1 MRNRTGVLAGWR
13 AGYRNSPPRHSSITP
28 VLLLAAQRFPPPEFT
43 ETGHQLP
50 ALTGLPPRAP
60 WLEYLDVG
68 VLVVALAFAAWLAL
82 RQRSRR
88 GLVWL
93 GIGSLLYF
101 GFWKKGCV
109 CAIGS
114 IQNVALGLADPTFAV
129 PVTVIAFA
137 LLPLV
142 AALLFGRVFCSS
154 VCPHGALQDLVLLK
168 PVNVPVWLDHGL
180 RMIAY
185 VYLGLALVFAATGA
199 GFIICQYDP
208 FVPLFRFSGSTVM
221 VTTGLALLALG
232 VFVGRPYC
240 RWLCP
245 YGVLL
250 GLASSVSKWRVRIT
264 PDTCTQC
271 RLCEQSCPVGAINP
285 STVPAPARSVAADKR
300 RLAVM
305 ILLLPVLV
313 ALGVW
318 LGGWSGASLAR
329 KHRTVSLAERIHLEE
344 TGRVTGTTDASAAFR
359 ATGEPVEDLYANAQK
374 VAARHV
380 LAGRWG
386 GGWIGLV
393 IGMKLISL
401 AVRRQRKDYEADQF
415 RCVACARCY
424 RYCPEELKRLGLPVP
439 EGYASAWPSA
449 PDGRAAA
456 RPSVP

>member
-1 MRNRTGVLAGWR
+1 MMF
-13 AGYRNSPPRHSSITP
+13 
-28 VLLLAAQRFPPPEFT
+28 LAAQRFPPPQFT
-43 ETGHQLP
+43 ETSHQLP
-50 ALTGLPPRAP
+50 GFLAPTARALS
-60 WLEYLDVG
+60 LEYLDVA
-68 VLVVALAFAAWLAL
+68 VLVIALTLAAWLAL

-93 GIGSLLYF
+93 GIFSMLYF

-114 IQNVALGLADPTFAV
+114 IQNVALGLTDSSYAV
-129 PVTVIAFA
+129 PVVVIAFA

-168 PVNVPVWLDHGL
+168 PVRVPAWLEHGL
-180 RMIAY
+180 RLIAY
-185 VYLGLALVFAATGA
+185 IYLGLAMIFAATGA

-208 FVPLFRFSGSTVM
+208 FVPLFRFSGSTPM
-221 VTTGLALLALG
+221 VVTGFLLLGLG

-250 GLASSVSKWRVRIT
+250 GLTSSVSKWRVRIT

-271 RLCEQSCPVGAINP
+271 RLCEQSCPFEAINK
-285 STVPAPARSVAADKR
+285 STVPAPTRSVSADKR
-300 RLAVM
+300 RLAALIV
-305 ILLLPVLV
+305 LLPVLV
-313 ALGVW
+313 GLGLW
-318 LGGWSGASLAR
+318 LGGLAGTNLAR
-329 KHRTVSLAERIHLEE
+329 RHRITNLAERVHLEE
-344 TGRVTGTTDASAAFR
+344 TGALTGTTDASAAFR
-359 ATGEPVEDLYANAQK
+359 ATGAPVEELFADAQK
-374 VAARHV
+374 VRNRYV
-380 LAGRWG
+380 LAGRLCGVWV
-386 GGWIGLV
+386 GLV
-393 IGMKLISL
+393 VGLKLISL

-439 EGYASAWPSA
+439 EGYPASQP
-449 PDGRAAA
+449 
-456 RPSVP
+456 